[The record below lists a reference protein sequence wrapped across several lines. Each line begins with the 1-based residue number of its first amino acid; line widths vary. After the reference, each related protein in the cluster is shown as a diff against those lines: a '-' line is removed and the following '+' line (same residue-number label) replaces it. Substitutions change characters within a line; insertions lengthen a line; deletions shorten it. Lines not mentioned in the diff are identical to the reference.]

1 MNGDQMWFRRR
12 NRTAGL
18 GRYGTRARTRLRPR
32 LEDSF
37 LEDRQLLTKVI
48 TVDSPADGGPGTL
61 RQAIVEANATTTP
74 IFAEGN

>member
-1 MNGDQMWFRRR
+1 
-12 NRTAGL
+12 
-18 GRYGTRARTRLRPR
+18 

-61 RQAIVEANATTTP
+61 RQAIVEANATTTEDVKIEFQLKARRSP
-74 IFAEGN
+74 CPRASSS